1 MNKDAVKKLLSEYR
15 YAYEFIGGNGQTI
28 KIGEPKL
35 NIIIYIVI
43 IGNKYQ
49 ISFYNYENLFLE
61 SLSAIKEVEKMY
73 TKLYEF
79 TEELEK
85 ILVNE

>member
-1 MNKDAVKKLLSEYR
+1 MNKDAVKKLLSEYH
-15 YAYEFIGGNGQTI
+15 YTYEFIGGNGQTI

-43 IGNKYQ
+43 IGGNKYQ

-85 ILVNE
+85 ILNE